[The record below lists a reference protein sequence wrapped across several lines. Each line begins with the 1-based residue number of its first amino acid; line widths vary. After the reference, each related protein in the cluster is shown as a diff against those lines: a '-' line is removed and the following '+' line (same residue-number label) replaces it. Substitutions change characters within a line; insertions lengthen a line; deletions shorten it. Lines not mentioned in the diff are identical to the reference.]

1 MSNAEKSQ
9 PSEIGLA
16 DAAGRI
22 SAILEGSQ
30 PKAEA
35 ERKQE
40 APAAVE
46 ETEATAEAA
55 EETSAPDDE
64 AASYDAS
71 EGDETADDA
80 GNDDDASEKQ
90 LKPDTLVTVKIDGQ
104 TQKIPLK
111 EALEGYQR
119 QSDYSR
125 KMGELKTERQSLEAE
140 RSQLRVATER
150 VLQELQQ
157 FEMQEPDWQRL
168 HQEDPINF
176 PLIEKQWRDHQAR
189 KAQLQAQKAYLD
201 QVAYQ
206 KDMEQKQQLVEMG
219 RKYLLDT
226 FAEWKDAE
234 KFEASTK
241 QLRQYGLKQGFTED
255 ELGNVYDPRYVV
267 MLEKARRYDALQ
279 EKRPQPVKQDGPRPM
294 RSGSAA
300 SAPRAQTDV
309 ARVKQRLKS
318 TGHVNDAAALFAMMD
333 RK

>member
-22 SAILEGSQ
+22 SAILEGSA
-30 PKAEA
+30 PTAEP
-35 ERKQE
+35 EKKQM

-46 ETEATAEAA
+46 ETEATAEDAD
-55 EETSAPDDE
+55 ETSAPDDE
-64 AASYDAS
+64 AASNDAS
-71 EGDETADDA
+71 DGDETADEA
-80 GNDDDASEKQ
+80 GNDDDGSEEQ
-90 LKPDTLVTVKIDGQ
+90 LKPDTLVTVKIDGK
-104 TQKIPLK
+104 TQQIPLK

-125 KMGELKTERQSLEAE
+125 RMNELRSEKQAVEAE

-176 PLIEKQWRDHQAR
+176 PLIEKQWRDQQAR
-189 KAQLQAQKAYLD
+189 KQQLQAQKAYLD

-206 KDMEQKQQLVEMG
+206 KDLEQKQQLVEIG

-226 FAEWKDAE
+226 FAEWKDQE

-241 QLRQYGLKQGFTED
+241 QLRQYGMKQGFTEE

-267 MLEKARRYDALQ
+267 MLEKARRYDELQ
-279 EKRPQPVKQDGPRPM
+279 VKRPQPVKQDGPRPM
-294 RSGSAA
+294 RSGSVA
-300 SAPRAQTDV
+300 SSPKAQTDIT
-309 ARVKQRLKS
+309 RVKQRLKS
-318 TGHVNDAAALFAMMD
+318 SGHVNDAAALFAMLD